1 MNNIIFHIPHASRKV
16 PDEQRPFI
24 VLDDERLSAELLA
37 MTDAYTDKLFS
48 AHSKAGDSIVQF
60 PISRLVVDPERFLD
74 DDGEIMSKVG
84 MGVVY
89 WKTSKGELLR
99 NPPSMEQKRRL
110 LQDYY
115 FPHHERL
122 TAATKNDLAEHG
134 SALIM
139 DCHSFPSSPLPF
151 ELDQDKDRPDF
162 CVGTDPYH
170 TQENLIEALE
180 AAILLHGFSFSR
192 NKPLSG
198 SLVPLEYYH
207 KDQRVISVMIEVNRR
222 LYMEESTGRKS
233 GNYEDLKDFLGT
245 LVEVTR
251 QIVY

>member
-1 MNNIIFHIPHASRKV
+1 MIFHIPHASRKV
-16 PDEQRPFI
+16 PHEQRRFI
-24 VLDDERLSAELLA
+24 VLGDERLSAELLA
-37 MTDAYTDKLFS
+37 LTDAYTDELFS
-48 AHSKAGDSIVQF
+48 AHSKAGDSIVRF
-60 PISRLVVDPERFLD
+60 PISRLVVDPERFPD
-74 DDGEIMSKVG
+74 DDGEIMNKIG

-99 NPPSMEQKRRL
+99 NPPAMEQKRRL

-115 FPHHERL
+115 FPHHARL
-122 TAATKNDLAEHG
+122 TAAIKNDLAEHG

-139 DCHSFPSSPLPF
+139 DCHSFPSFPLPF
-151 ELDQDKDRPDF
+151 ELDQNKDRPDI

-170 TQENLIEALE
+170 TQENLIGALE
-180 AAILLHGFSFSR
+180 AAILRHGFSFSL
-192 NKPLSG
+192 NKPYSG

-207 KDQRVISVMIEVNRR
+207 KDRRIISVMIEVNRR

-233 GNYEDLKDFLGT
+233 GNYEDLKEFLGT

-251 QIVY
+251 TYAYQL